1 MNKGTV
7 AELRLEHNTVVATL
21 EEEIKSEQARQLQ
34 ATERMLVDSD
44 GRAFVYV
51 LEDEETFFYLRFP
64 EATWTVLKEGM
75 NSGKEVVAHLNQETT
90 ITCHNFYNEL
100 RYLIDN
106 IAGNGNYGEEME
118 RAVQSAFG
126 E

>member
-21 EEEIKSEQARQLQ
+21 EEEVKRELAKQLQ

-44 GRAFVYV
+44 DHAFVYV

-75 NSGKEVVAHLNQETT
+75 NSGKEVVAHLNQETL

-118 RAVQSAFG
+118 RAVQNAFG